1 VKVVRGLPASSHRST
16 PGAVTIG
23 VFDGVHRGH
32 LAILGVTLERAR
44 RRRGPAVVITFD
56 RHPLATLAP
65 GAAPRC
71 LMTLAQRLDRFK
83 ALGFGTTIVLP
94 FTRALAR
101 RSAPDFVRTVLAG
114 RLHVADVVVGYDFH
128 FGHRGKG
135 DGALLARLGRTLGFA
150 VTVVPPTLD
159 RGEPISSTRIRHLIR
174 LGRVT
179 DAARLLGGPVVVTGT
194 RIHGRRLGRKLGFPT
209 INFRPCNE
217 LLPPHGI
224 YAARLQPGGAARSG
238 PSRTVPAVAYLGARP
253 TVDREGSATVLEV
266 HCLGAVP
273 RIPVGAV
280 AATELVAFQR
290 ADRKFAGLG
299 PLRSQI
305 ARDVARARR
314 ILGVRTAPAKR
325 LTRGRRR
332 S

>member
-1 VKVVRGLPASSHRST
+1 MKVIRGLPAAPSRRAT

-32 LAILGVTLERAR
+32 LAILGATLERAR
-44 RRRGPAVVITFD
+44 RRHGAAVVITFD

-71 LMTLAQRLDRFK
+71 LMTLAQRLERFR
-83 ALGFGTTIVLP
+83 ALGFAATIVLP

-101 RSAPDFVRTVLAG
+101 RSAADFVRTVLVQ
-114 RLHVADVVVGYDFH
+114 RLKVADVVVGYDFH
-128 FGHRGKG
+128 FGHRGQG
-135 DGALLARLGRTLGFA
+135 DGALLAKLGRTFGFE

-159 RGEPISSTRIRHLIR
+159 RGEPISSTRIRHLLR
-174 LGRVT
+174 LGRVR
-179 DAARLLGGPVVVTGT
+179 DAARLLGGPVVITGT

-224 YAARLQPGGAARSG
+224 YAARLLPGGTD
-238 PSRTVPAVAYLGARP
+238 RTGAPRPLPAVAYLGARP

-266 HCLGAVP
+266 HCLATVP

-280 AATELVAFQR
+280 AAVELVAFQR
-290 ADRKFAGLG
+290 ADRKFAGLA
-299 PLRSQI
+299 PLRAQI
-305 ARDVARARR
+305 ARDVLRARTILGLTRARR
-314 ILGVRTAPAKR
+314 RT
-325 LTRGRRR
+325 
-332 S
+332 